1 MGYLFIAQMAYLES
15 QTNVLAW
22 MEGARVQAKS
32 KHRALD
38 CITSS
43 RR

>member
-1 MGYLFIAQMAYLES
+1 MGYLFEAQMAYLES

-22 MEGARVQAKS
+22 MEGPRAQAKG

-38 CITSS
+38 CIMSS